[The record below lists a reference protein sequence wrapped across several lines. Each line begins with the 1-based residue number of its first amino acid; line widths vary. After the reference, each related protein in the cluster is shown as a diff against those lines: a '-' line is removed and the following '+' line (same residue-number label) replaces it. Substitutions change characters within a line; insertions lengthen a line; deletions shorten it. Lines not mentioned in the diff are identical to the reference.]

1 MPEQLW
7 FTQILNRSL
16 HGVVTSL
23 LEAIHIHPRYPQA
36 PISNFVAMELL
47 VVLILVSF
55 FILVRMRLSVDRPGA
70 LQHSA
75 EFIGEF
81 VAAQCKD
88 VIGHGSETYVPY
100 IATIGLFI
108 LVSNLIGVIPGF
120 ESPTA
125 SPAVPLGCALCTF
138 AYYHFH
144 GIRKQGALHYAKH
157 FLGPVW
163 WMSPLMLPIELV
175 GHLARLLSLTI
186 RLFANIF
193 AGDIIT
199 MVFFSIAPLAV
210 PVIFLFL
217 HIGVSLLQTYIFM
230 LLTLAYV
237 SVAVAEEH

>member
-7 FTQILNRSL
+7 FTEFLNRYL
-16 HGVVTSL
+16 HGVVTSF
-23 LEAIHIHPRYPQA
+23 LEAVHIHPTYRQA
-36 PISNFVAMELL
+36 PISNFVAME
-47 VVLILVSF
+47 ILVFLVLVCF
-55 FILVRMRLSVDRPGA
+55 FMLVRMRLSVDRPGA
-70 LQHSA
+70 LQHTA
-75 EFIGEF
+75 EMIGEF
-81 VAAQCKD
+81 VSGQCKD
-88 VIGHGSETYVPY
+88 VIGQHSEEYVPY

-108 LVSNLIGVIPGF
+108 LTSNLIGLIPGF

-125 SPAVPLGCALCTF
+125 NPTVPLGCALCTF

-175 GHLARLLSLTI
+175 GHIARVLSLTI

-199 MVFFSIAPLAV
+199 MVFFSIAPVFV
-210 PVIFLFL
+210 PVLFLAL

>member
-7 FTQILNRSL
+7 FTELLNRYL
-16 HGVVTSL
+16 HGFVTSF

-36 PISNFVAMELL
+36 PSSNFVAMEVL
-47 VVLILVSF
+47 VFCILIAF
-55 FILVRMRLSVDRPGA
+55 FILIRMNLSVDRPRA
-70 LQHSA
+70 LQHTA

-81 VAAQCKD
+81 VAGQCKD
-88 VIGHGSETYVPY
+88 VIGHGSEIYVPY

-108 LVSNLIGVIPGF
+108 LASNLIGLIPGF

-144 GIRKQGALHYAKH
+144 GFRKQGPLHYAKH

-175 GHLARLLSLTI
+175 GHLARVLSLTI

-193 AGDIIT
+193 ARDIIT
-199 MVFFSIAPLAV
+199 MVFFSMIPIGV
-210 PVIFLFL
+210 PVIFLGL
-217 HIGVSLLQTYIFM
+217 HISVSPLQPD
-230 LLTLAYV
+230 
-237 SVAVAEEH
+237 

>member
-7 FTQILNRSL
+7 FTEFLNRHL
-16 HGVVTSL
+16 HGVVTSV
-23 LEAIHIHPRYPQA
+23 LELFHIHPRYPEA
-36 PISNFVAMELL
+36 PITNFVAMEIL
-47 VVLILVSF
+47 VFLILVTF
-55 FILVRMRLSVDRPGA
+55 FILVRTRLSVDRPGA
-70 LQHSA
+70 LQHTA

-81 VAAQCKD
+81 VAGQCKD
-88 VIGHGSETYVPY
+88 VIGHGSEIYVPY

-108 LVSNLIGVIPGF
+108 LVSNLIGIVPGF

-125 SPAVPLGCALCTF
+125 NPAVPLGCAVCTF
-138 AYYHFH
+138 VYYHFH
-144 GIRKQGALHYAKH
+144 GIRKQGATHYAKH

-199 MVFFSIAPLAV
+199 MVFFSIV
-210 PVIFLFL
+210 PIALPALFL
-217 HIGVSLLQTYIFM
+217 GLHILVSLLQTYIFM